1 MVKPGLSG
9 ELVSHTDD
17 QTWPFILQLVTKQ
30 FLNNEDDEHK
40 GFSSL

>member
-30 FLNNEDDEHK
+30 FLKNDDDDCE
-40 GFSSL
+40 GLCC